1 MAEAGFVDAGP
12 DATNPLNFTWG
23 TNALLTG
30 PDDARIA
37 SAKEMGNPYGF
48 TDRLDY
54 VFMKNG
60 VTATN
65 ARIVDNSWPKSS
77 TTWTC
82 GTQECFPSDHAG
94 LVAKLNIPVSSSQD
108 SALDPNSRFPIG
120 IWDGVLIAL
129 LGLVTWRVIR
139 RVRKY

>member
-1 MAEAGFVDAGP
+1 
-12 DATNPLNFTWG
+12 
-23 TNALLTG
+23 
-30 PDDARIA
+30 
-37 SAKEMGNPYGF
+37 MGNPYGF

-65 ARIVDNSWPKSS
+65 AKIVDYSWPKSPTS
-77 TTWTC
+77 WNC
-82 GTQECFPSDHAG
+82 GNLECFPSDHAG
-94 LVAKLNIPVSSSQD
+94 LVATLYIPVSSSQD
-108 SALDPNSRFPIG
+108 PALDPNSRFPIG

-139 RVRKY
+139 RVRKH